1 MAPNYLNGDCVLIS
15 SFFKANRNDV
25 VVCRIDKIGL
35 VLKRIKSLN
44 DSKMILS
51 GDNPRQDSSI
61 CGVVLDSNLILGKVL
76 LRLPVFRFFSYFSSK
91 NKGLNI

>member
-1 MAPNYLNGDCVLIS
+1 MAPKYLDGDCVLIS
-15 SFFKANRNDV
+15 SLFKANRNDV

-61 CGVVLDSNLILGKVL
+61 TGLVLHTNLIIG
-76 LRLPVFRFFSYFSSK
+76 
-91 NKGLNI
+91 NK